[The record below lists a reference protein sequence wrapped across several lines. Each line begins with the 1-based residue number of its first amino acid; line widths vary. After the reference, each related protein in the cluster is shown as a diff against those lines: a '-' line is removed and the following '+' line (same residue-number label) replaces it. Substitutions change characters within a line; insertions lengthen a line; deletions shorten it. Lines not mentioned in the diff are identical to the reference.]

1 MVGSIVCALLGAL
14 VHAVSAQARRA
25 EGGDW
30 PTYNRDL
37 AGTRYSPL
45 TEINTT
51 NVSTLKEAW
60 TYRLR
65 PEPGKSVPA
74 VDKPASSFEIFQE
87 VTPIVVNG
95 VMYLPSGNR
104 VVALDAE
111 TGKEIWH
118 YALPEG
124 LASFRG
130 VAYWPG
136 EASLPARIF
145 FTSLKKLMAL
155 RADTGALDKTF
166 GDDGQ
171 IDLEIAY
178 SGVPA
183 IYKNV
188 VLMGSNFFGPGERH
202 IGLHLERAMG
212 EKGDVHAYDARSG
225 KKAWDFHTI
234 PLPGEVGHDTW
245 AGDSWKGRTGN
256 NVWSFTLTVDE
267 QRGLVYMP
275 VSGPG
280 MNYYGGDRPGNNL
293 FSNTTVALD
302 ALTGKLKWHFQNI
315 RHELWDYNLPPA
327 PGLIDITKNG
337 TTIPALAQVGKS
349 GFMFILNRVDGTPIY
364 GVDERPQA
372 RADVPNEWYPASQ
385 PTPKKPGPLARVSM
399 TRNDLVTADDT
410 TPAHAEA
417 CRALWDRVQFR
428 NDGPYTPWNYRPNG
442 GPPSVIFP
450 GMTGGVN
457 WGGTATDPELGYVF
471 VNSKD
476 EPSTGWIA
484 PNPRYNEKTKSTE
497 FPYVLQ
503 SGGPLSADARDAGG
517 RSLGTLPCFRP
528 PWASLM
534 AVNAA
539 TGEFAW
545 RVPLGVNDNM
555 PEGKKNVGSPGYGG
569 PIVTKGGLVFIG
581 ATRDKMFRAFD
592 SRTGKELWSTRFDY
606 NVTAIPITYMGKNG
620 KQYIAVVAATQGQGN
635 NEALHVF
642 ALP

>member
-1 MVGSIVCALLGAL
+1 MSRGALLCVLAGAL
-14 VHAVSAQARRA
+14 VAHIVIAQQRNPEA
-25 EGGDW
+25 DW

-45 TEINTT
+45 TQINST
-51 NVSTLKEAW
+51 NVSTLVEAW
-60 TYRLR
+60 SYRLR
-65 PEPGKSVPA
+65 PEPGTSVAA

-95 VMYLPSGNR
+95 VMYLPSGDR
-104 VVALDAE
+104 VVALDAA
-111 TGKEIWH
+111 TGKEIWR
-118 YALPEG
+118 YELPGG

-136 EASLPARIF
+136 DPSISLGASGRLPARIF
-145 FTSLKKLMAL
+145 FTSLKKLMAV
-155 RADTGALDKTF
+155 RADTGALDRTF

-245 AGDSWKGRTGN
+245 SGDSWKGRTGN

-302 ALTGKLKWHFQNI
+302 ALTGKIKWHFQNI

-327 PGLIDITKNG
+327 PGLIDIKKDG
-337 TTIPALAQVGKS
+337 RTIPALAQVGKS

-364 GVDERPQA
+364 GIDERPQA
-372 RADVPNEWYPASQ
+372 KADVPGEWYPASQ
-385 PTPKKPGPLARVSM
+385 PIPKKPG
-399 TRNDLVTADDT
+399 
-410 TPAHAEA
+410 
-417 CRALWDRVQFR
+417 
-428 NDGPYTPWNYRPNG
+428 
-442 GPPSVIFP
+442 
-450 GMTGGVN
+450 
-457 WGGTATDPELGYVF
+457 
-471 VNSKD
+471 
-476 EPSTGWIA
+476 
-484 PNPRYNEKTKSTE
+484 
-497 FPYVLQ
+497 
-503 SGGPLSADARDAGG
+503 
-517 RSLGTLPCFRP
+517 
-528 PWASLM
+528 
-534 AVNAA
+534 
-539 TGEFAW
+539 
-545 RVPLGVNDNM
+545 
-555 PEGKKNVGSPGYGG
+555 
-569 PIVTKGGLVFIG
+569 
-581 ATRDKMFRAFD
+581 
-592 SRTGKELWSTRFDY
+592 
-606 NVTAIPITYMGKNG
+606 
-620 KQYIAVVAATQGQGN
+620 
-635 NEALHVF
+635 
-642 ALP
+642 